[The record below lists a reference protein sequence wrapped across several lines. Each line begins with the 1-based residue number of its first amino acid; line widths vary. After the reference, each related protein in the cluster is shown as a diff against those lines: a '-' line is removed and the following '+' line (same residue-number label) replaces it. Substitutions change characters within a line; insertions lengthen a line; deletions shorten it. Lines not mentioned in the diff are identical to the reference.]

1 MRPFEHLIVPA
12 MLVSVIGGSL
22 ALCQPAGD
30 PPRDGDRNAAGD
42 RGGQRGNFDPQQFR
56 QRMYEQIKTQLK
68 ASDDEWS
75 VIQPK
80 LDKVMDAQR
89 AMRPGWGMRGNRGN
103 RPGGPE
109 GGAGG
114 APASDRPQSDL
125 EKATTEL
132 RTALDAESTSAT
144 DLAAKLAAVR
154 AARAKAQAELT
165 AARDELKQL
174 LTARQEAVL
183 VMMGSL
189 E

>member
-30 PPRDGDRNAAGD
+30 PPREGERNATGD

-80 LDKVMDAQR
+80 LDKVMEAQR
-89 AMRPGWGMRGNRGN
+89 AMRPGWGMRGNRGGN
-103 RPGGPE
+103 RPGPSPD
-109 GGAGG
+109 GG
-114 APASDRPQSDL
+114 APASDRPQSEL

-132 RTALDAESTSAT
+132 RTALDAESTSAP

-165 AARDELKQL
+165 AAREELKQL